1 MFKQLL
7 LLGTLAFTL
16 NAYRLLQSQELD
28 TQAFANNFG
37 DQRLTQVEA
46 NVRSN
51 REESHA
57 AGFNQSTISSNS
69 DTLLHGQLLNQDAL
83 AGTETV
89 SKGTGEGLSQ
99 TQNETFSRE
108 VEVRGDSVDELRAF
122 LDKFAVGK
130 NADKYIRGINGVATD
145 GFRTSAGSIQKI
157 RNEGSST
164 KRAAGANGTARYGTG
179 VAGQISGIK
188 NGEDELTVRDD
199 AATSG
204 ENIRVAVRENNM
216 LDEGETNVAGAAF
229 ADAEGPNP
237 ASASSGS
244 VAIEGDGVISGRSRS
259 EAKEDI
265 AKARTYTTVNEPEDW
280 VN

>member
-16 NAYRLLQSQELD
+16 TGYRLLQSQELD

-69 DTLLHGQLLNQDAL
+69 DTLLHGQMLNQDAL

-122 LDKFAVGK
+122 LDKFAAGK
-130 NADKYIRGINGVATD
+130 DRYIRGINGVATD

-164 KRAAGANGTARYGTG
+164 KRAAGAQGTARYGTG

-204 ENIRVAVRENNM
+204 ENIRVAVRENNL

-229 ADAEGPNP
+229 ADSEGPNP

-259 EAKEDI
+259 EARDDI